1 MERYGEM
8 EYHFPITGCGGLI
21 SGVLFANA
29 TSASNKNEPLDLMQ
43 SIKPGY
49 GFGFRI
55 MADKSSRTNLAVDF
69 GFGQNS
75 FGFYLAAS
83 ETF

>member
-1 MERYGEM
+1 MYGEA
-8 EYHFPITGCGGLI
+8 EYRFPLTGCGGLI

-29 TSASNKNEPLDLMQ
+29 TTASNQTLDLSLLQ

-55 MADKSSRTNLAVDF
+55 MVDKQSRTNLSADF
-69 GFGQNS
+69 GFGENS